1 MRIRDFLMLVQ
12 DQLEPLLP
20 PELRSFQS
28 RVRFWLLQVY
38 YWRPAIH
45 YEVWPQRKNGRL
57 ELGLHFEAERE
68 ESYRWAAALAERMPE
83 LQARLSA
90 TDGPVSGGQTAPGP
104 NFELEE
110 WTPTWTRLHQ
120 SLPLE
125 ALDEPLADEVARRLA
140 HLIETLQPI
149 LEECRPQI
157 EEAVA
162 NLPPGS
168 SSKARPR
175 YGRFRRRRG
184 LGRRPPL

>member
-1 MRIRDFLMLVQ
+1 MRIRDFLMLIQ
-12 DQLEPLLP
+12 ERLEPLLP
-20 PELRSFQS
+20 PQLRSFQS

-57 ELGLHFEAERE
+57 EIGLHFEAGRE

-83 LQARLSA
+83 VQARLS
-90 TDGPVSGGQTAPGP
+90 GGQAAPGP
-104 NFELEE
+104 GFELEE

-125 ALDEPLADEVARRLA
+125 TLDEALADEVAQRLA
-140 HLIETLQPI
+140 HLIEALQPI
-149 LEECRPQI
+149 LEEHRPQI

-162 NLPPGS
+162 TLPPPPGPS
-168 SSKARPR
+168 GRPR
-175 YGRFRRRRG
+175 HARFRRRRG
-184 LGRRPPL
+184 LGRRPLP

>member
-12 DQLEPLLP
+12 DRLEPLLP
-20 PELRSFQS
+20 PELRPFQS
-28 RVRFWLLQVY
+28 RVRFWFLQVY

-68 ESYRWAAALAERMPE
+68 ESYRWAAVLAERMPE

-90 TDGPVSGGQTAPGP
+90 EQPAPGP
-104 NFELEE
+104 DFELEE

-120 SLPLE
+120 SLPLGT
-125 ALDEPLADEVARRLA
+125 LDEALADEVARRLA

-149 LEECRPQI
+149 LEEYRPQI
-157 EEAVA
+157 EKEVA
-162 NLPPGS
+162 ALPPQSGP
-168 SSKARPR
+168 KGRPR

-184 LGRRPPL
+184 LGRRPLL